1 MMHRDSTASSSV
13 SASAAGTPLK
23 GMNAPSALLMAGGG
37 DDASTNNQLAKLM
50 KQLLLSI
57 NIQFS
62 ISF

>member
-37 DDASTNNQLAKLM
+37 DDASTNNQLAKL
-50 KQLLLSI
+50 KR
-57 NIQFS
+57 
-62 ISF
+62 